1 MQFRNEKRDR
11 EEEIRTTKAVSRNTH
26 NRELVILKF
35 VLAIVIAVYNEPTK
49 GWSEYTTTQHTK
61 SWSKLTTD

>member
-26 NRELVILKF
+26 NRELVILTF
-35 VLAIVIAVYNEPTK
+35 VLAVGNVAC
-49 GWSEYTTTQHTK
+49 G
-61 SWSKLTTD
+61 TDEKWGPDQK